1 MSSPITS
8 NPSSMSSNTKNY
20 SKILLPNYE
29 KIKFDPDTDP
39 QGFRQWAKRFTDI
52 SVANFG

>member
-1 MSSPITS
+1 MDGDMSSPITS
-8 NPSSMSSNTKNY
+8 NPSNMSSNTKNY

-39 QGFRQWAKRFTDI
+39 QGFRQ
-52 SVANFG
+52 